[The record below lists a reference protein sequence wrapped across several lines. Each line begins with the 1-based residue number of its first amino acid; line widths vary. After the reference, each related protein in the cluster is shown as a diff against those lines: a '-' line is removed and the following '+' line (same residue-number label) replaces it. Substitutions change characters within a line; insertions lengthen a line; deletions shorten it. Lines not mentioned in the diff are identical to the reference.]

1 MSNRTIK
8 VVSAAWCSQCN
19 VLKDMLTR
27 NGVIYQVIDGDE
39 NMEFC
44 MENNIKSLPTTL
56 IYEEDEVKIIHGVGK
71 LEEYL

>member
-8 VVSAAWCSQCN
+8 VVSSSWCKQCG

-27 NGVIYQVIDGDE
+27 NGVIYQVIDADE

-71 LEEYL
+71 LEEYV

>member
-8 VVSAAWCSQCN
+8 VVSTAWCSQCN

-27 NGVIYQVIDGDE
+27 NGVIYHVIDADE

-56 IYEEDEVKIIHGVGK
+56 IYEEDEVKIVRGVGK
-71 LEEYL
+71 LEEYV

>member
-8 VVSAAWCSQCN
+8 IVSASWCKQCQ

-27 NGVIYQVIDGDE
+27 NGVIYQVIDADE

-56 IYEEDEVKIIHGVGK
+56 IYEEDEVKIIRGVGK
-71 LEEYL
+71 LEEYV

>member
-8 VVSAAWCSQCN
+8 VVSTAWCSQCN

-27 NGVIYQVIDGDE
+27 NGVIYQVIDADE

-56 IYEEDEVKIIHGVGK
+56 IYEEDEVKIIRGVGK
-71 LEEYL
+71 LEEYV